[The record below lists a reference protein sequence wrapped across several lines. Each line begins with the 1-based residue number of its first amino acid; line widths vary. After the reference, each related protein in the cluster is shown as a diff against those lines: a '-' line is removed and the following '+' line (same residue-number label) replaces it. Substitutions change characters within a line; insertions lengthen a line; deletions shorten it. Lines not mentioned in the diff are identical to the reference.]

1 MSNYASSSH
10 TITWNKL
17 DLTEGYLGASLSKAG
32 QLAQMD
38 IDLLGNPCVSTLA
51 DQSGE
56 FTVNYRQ
63 GSSSLKKLDRIAAG
77 QQLAGELV
85 EIPYMGFIT
94 FKDPIQGDSFLG
106 WQATLVSVGD
116 SNWAEAAGER
126 TVTFRVAKVINTDDP
141 IQTMANLAGF
151 IA

>member
-10 TITWNKL
+10 TVTWNKI
-17 DLTEGYLGASLSKAG
+17 DLTDGYLGANLSKAG
-32 QLAQMD
+32 DLIQMD

-51 DQSGE
+51 DQSGT
-56 FTVNYRQ
+56 FTVTYRQ
-63 GSSSLKKLDRIAAG
+63 GSESLKKLDRIAAG

-106 WQATLVSVGD
+106 WNAVLQSVGD
-116 SNWAEAAGER
+116 SDWAEAAGER

-141 IQTMANLAGF
+141 IQAMANLASF
-151 IA
+151 IV